1 MMCLAWRKQ
10 KEEAMGLL
18 DGLAG
23 KVFES
28 LGIGSGGNAQLL
40 NAVISML
47 TNKETGG
54 LAGMVEAFQQ
64 KGLGDLM
71 SSWIGT
77 GNNLPIS
84 PDQMRNG
91 IGEGRLRSLAE
102 HAGLSEES
110 ASSQL
115 SDLLPGLI
123 DKLTPD
129 GNLPDSSMVEKG
141 LEMLKGKL

>member
-1 MMCLAWRKQ
+1 M
-10 KEEAMGLL
+10 EAKMGLL

-28 LGIGSGGNAQLL
+28 LGLGSTGNQQLM

-47 TNKETGG
+47 TNKQAGG
-54 LAGMVEAFQQ
+54 LSGMVQAFQQ

-71 SSWIGT
+71 SSWIST
-77 GNNLPIS
+77 GKNLPIS
-84 PDQMRNG
+84 PAQLRNG
-91 IGEGRLRSLAE
+91 IGEDSLRSLAE
-102 HAGLSEES
+102 NAGISEES

-129 GNLPDSSMVEKG
+129 GKLPDSDILEKG
-141 LEMLKGKL
+141 LERLKGKF

>member
-1 MMCLAWRKQ
+1 M
-10 KEEAMGLL
+10 EEKMGLL

-23 KVFES
+23 KVSES
-28 LGIGSGGNAQLL
+28 LGLGSGGNAQLL

-47 TNKETGG
+47 TNKQAGE
-54 LAGMVEAFQQ
+54 LSGMVGAFQQ

-71 SSWIGT
+71 SSWIST
-77 GNNLPIS
+77 GKNLPIS
-84 PDQMRNG
+84 PVQLRNG
-91 IGEGRLRSLAE
+91 IGEERLRSLAQ
-102 HAGLSEES
+102 HAGVSEES

-129 GNLPDSSMVEKG
+129 GKLPDSSILEKG
-141 LEMLKGKL
+141 LEMLKGKI

>member
-1 MMCLAWRKQ
+1 
-10 KEEAMGLL
+10 MGLL

-28 LGIGSGGNAQLL
+28 LGIGSGGNTQLL

-47 TNKETGG
+47 ANKESGG

-64 KGLGDLM
+64 RGLGDLM
-71 SSWIGT
+71 SSWIST
-77 GNNLPIS
+77 GKNLPVS
-84 PDQMRNG
+84 SEQMRSG
-91 IGEGRLRSLAE
+91 IGEDRLRSLAE
-102 HAGLSEES
+102 DAGISEES

-115 SDLLPGLI
+115 SDLLPTLI

-129 GNLPDSSMVEKG
+129 GSLPDSSILEKG
-141 LEMLKGKL
+141 LEIVKGKL

>member
-1 MMCLAWRKQ
+1 
-10 KEEAMGLL
+10 MGLL

-28 LGIGSGGNAQLL
+28 LGLGSGGNAQLL

-47 TNKETGG
+47 TNKQAGG
-54 LAGMVEAFQQ
+54 LSGMVEAFQQ

-71 SSWIGT
+71 SSWIST
-77 GNNLPIS
+77 GKNLPIS
-84 PDQMRNG
+84 PEQLRNG
-91 IGEGRLRSLAE
+91 IGEERLRSLAQ
-102 HAGLSEES
+102 HAGVSEES

-129 GNLPDSSMVEKG
+129 GKLPDSSILEKG
-141 LEMLKGKL
+141 LEMLKGKI

>member
-1 MMCLAWRKQ
+1 M
-10 KEEAMGLL
+10 EEKMGLL
-18 DGLAG
+18 EGLAG

-28 LGIGSGGNAQLL
+28 LGLGSGGNAQLL

-47 TNKETGG
+47 TNKQAGE
-54 LAGMVEAFQQ
+54 LSGMVGAFQQ

-71 SSWIGT
+71 SSWSST
-77 GNNLPIS
+77 GKNLPIS
-84 PDQMRNG
+84 PEQLRNG
-91 IGEGRLRSLAE
+91 IGEERLRSLAQ
-102 HAGLSEES
+102 HAGVSEES

-129 GNLPDSSMVEKG
+129 GKLPDSSILEKG
-141 LEMLKGKL
+141 LEMLKGKI